1 MASNFVVVIVSNF
14 QLKKLESFT
23 FEEWRE
29 RYLEWTDSGKAR
41 ISDLFR
47 RIDKSGTG
55 SVPRNAFIEEILRSS
70 QFLFQ
75 IIKFVL
81 FFNYQA

>member
-1 MASNFVVVIVSNF
+1 MQV
-14 QLKKLESFT
+14 KRLESFS

-55 SVPRNAFIEEILRSS
+55 RVPRAAFIDGIIASS
-70 QFLFQ
+70 KLFS
-75 IIKFVL
+75 V
-81 FFNYQA
+81 NT